1 VVAYLLLYDRSDM
14 DGGGVRCASALVP
27 APARGGSGVLR
38 RSGPLSVANIL
49 LGNGDLMESLDQMD
63 FRKNVAARHAVIE
76 GLHVGQG
83 VPVAVGMVTLLR
95 WR

>member
-1 VVAYLLLYDRSDM
+1 
-14 DGGGVRCASALVP
+14 
-27 APARGGSGVLR
+27 
-38 RSGPLSVANIL
+38 
-49 LGNGDLMESLDQMD
+49 LMESLDQMD